1 MKPIALA
8 LLALVW
14 ALPAAALDSQPKVHA
29 RLVAERDAVAP
40 GGTVT
45 VALELDTRTG
55 WHTYWKNAGDAGAPT
70 EIQWH
75 LPPGWKAGPIR
86 WPYPQAEAVG
96 PLMDYG
102 YEGKPWLLVDITAP
116 RDAKPDADVTLSGQ
130 ASWLVCAEVC
140 VPEDQAVSLPMSV
153 GEPTLPPDGDFAA
166 ARAKL
171 PVTSPWPIRYRVGK
185 DGIDLF
191 VQSPTLAAAHPV
203 KAEYF
208 PATATQVKGIAP
220 QRLGF
225 ADDGL
230 VLRLAPAKDF
240 KPVALDGV
248 LVLASADG
256 SVQALDV
263 HAGEGAVPDADF
275 GGGANGFWLAI
286 AFAFLGG
293 LILNLMPC
301 VLPVLA
307 MKALAI
313 AGNAHKARGEALRE
327 SLSYGAGAVLSFLA
341 LGGAVVALRAGGAA
355 VGWGF
360 QLQEPAAVAGFAL
373 LVFAIGLSLLGVFEV
388 GNIGA
393 GGSLAARG
401 GAAGSFFTGVLAVAV
416 AAPCTAPFMAAALGF
431 ALAEPAPL
439 ALAVFLSLG
448 VGFAAP
454 FVAVGLSPALL
465 RLLPKPGT
473 WMVRFKQV
481 LSLPMF
487 ATAVWLVW
495 VLSQE
500 TGPLGVPAVLA
511 AMALLG
517 IALRLWQRSRM
528 HPDAWRFVGL
538 ALGVA
543 ALAAIPYAQATGL
556 SRGAVAEHTETAGIP
571 CEAYAAD
578 KLAHYRALKRAVFV
592 DATASWCITCLVNER
607 VAFSGAAVH
616 EAFAKNRI
624 VYLLA
629 DWTNRDPA
637 ITALL
642 EAHGRPGVPLY
653 LYYAPGAPDAVVLP
667 QILTEAEVLK
677 VVNGNGG

>member
-1 MKPIALA
+1 MRRIALA
-8 LLALVW
+8 FLAVLW

-29 RLVAERDAVAP
+29 RLVAEHDAVAP

-45 VALELDTRTG
+45 VALELDTRAG
-55 WHTYWKNAGDAGAPT
+55 WHTYWLNAGDAGAPT
-70 EIQWH
+70 EIHWT
-75 LPPGWKAGPIR
+75 LPAGWKAGPIQ

-116 RDAKPDADVTLSGQ
+116 KDAKPDSNVALGAQ

-140 VPEDQAVSLPMSV
+140 VPEDQTVTLPLSV
-153 GEPTLPPDGDFAA
+153 GTPTLPPDPAFVE

-171 PVTSPWPIRYRVGK
+171 PVPSPWPMRYAAGK
-185 DGIDLF
+185 DGLDLF
-191 VQSPTLAAAHPV
+191 VQSSTLAAARPA

-208 PATATQVKGIAP
+208 PATATQVAGIAP

-230 VLRLAPAKDF
+230 VLRLAPAKGY
-240 KPVALDGV
+240 KPAPLDGV
-248 LVLASADG
+248 LLLSSADG
-256 SVQALDV
+256 SVQALTV
-263 HAGEGAVPDADF
+263 HAQAGAVPQADF
-275 GGGANGFWLAI
+275 GGGASGLWLAL

-313 AGNAHKARGEALRE
+313 ADSAHKTRGEAMRE
-327 SLSYGAGAVLSFLA
+327 SLAYGTGAVLSFLA
-341 LGGAVVALRAGGAA
+341 LGGAVIALRAGGAA
-355 VGWGF
+355 IGWGF

-388 GNIGA
+388 GTIGA
-393 GGSLAARG
+393 GDSLAGRG
-401 GAAGSFFTGVLAVAV
+401 GAVGSFFTGVLAVAV

-431 ALAEPAPL
+431 ALTEPAPL

-448 VGFAAP
+448 LGFALP
-454 FVAVGLSPALL
+454 FVAVAMSPALL
-465 RLLPKPGT
+465 RLLPKPGM

-487 ATAVWLVW
+487 VTAAWLVW

-500 TGPLGVPAVLA
+500 TGPLGVPVVLGAMVALGVA
-511 AMALLG
+511 AW
-517 IALRLWQRSRM
+517 LWQRSR
-528 HPDAWRFVGL
+528 AGARGWQAA
-538 ALGVA
+538 ALVLGIA
-543 ALAAIPYAQATGL
+543 ALASLPYVHASAL
-556 SRGAVAEHTETAGIP
+556 SRAAVAEHTETAGIP
-571 CEAYAAD
+571 CEAYSPD
-578 KLAHYRALKRAVFV
+578 RLARYRAEKRAVFV
-592 DATASWCITCLVNER
+592 DATASWCITCLVNEK

-616 EAFAKNRI
+616 EAFAKNHI
-624 VYLLA
+624 AYLLA

-653 LYYAPGAPDAVVLP
+653 LYYAPGAADAVVLP
-667 QILTEAEVLK
+667 QILTEGEVLK
-677 VVNGNGG
+677 VVNP